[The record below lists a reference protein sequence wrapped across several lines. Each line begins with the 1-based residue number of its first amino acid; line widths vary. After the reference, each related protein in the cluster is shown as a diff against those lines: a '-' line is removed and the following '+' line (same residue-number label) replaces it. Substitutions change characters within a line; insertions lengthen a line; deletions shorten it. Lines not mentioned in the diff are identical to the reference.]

1 MPAFPIA
8 STRHIRG
15 VAWMVTSI
23 GCFTTSMVIVR
34 GLHDEVPTFE
44 IVFFRALAGVA
55 VMLPWLGRTRGVG
68 LRTRRFGLYALRST
82 LAALNLWL
90 IFTALALMQV
100 ADVTAIL
107 FTRPIFTT
115 LLAIVLLGEAASG
128 RLWSALAAGFV
139 GALVLIRPGF
149 ETVNVGALLALLAAM
164 LTALLFNIAKLLTRT
179 ESPDAIA
186 FYQTFLMLPITVT
199 PAILVWVTPTW
210 EQLFWLFAMGG
221 LATLTHRTMNRAY
234 VLVDLTLLQPLE
246 FVRLPVAALLGLLA
260 FGEWP
265 DPWVWVGGAVI
276 FAGSIY
282 GTAREGKARRE
293 GP

>member
-1 MPAFPIA
+1 MAA
-8 STRHIRG
+8 
-15 VAWMVTSI
+15 SI

-34 GLHDEVPTFE
+34 GLHDEIPIFE

-55 VMLPWLGRTRGVG
+55 VMLPWLGRIGVAG
-68 LRTRRFGLYALRST
+68 LRTRRIGLYTLRSG
-82 LAALNLWL
+82 LAAVNLWI

-149 ETVNVGALLALLAAM
+149 ETINVGAVLALLAAM

-179 ESPDAIA
+179 EPPDAVA
-186 FYQTFLMLPITVT
+186 FYQTFLMLPIAAV
-199 PAILVWVTPTW
+199 PAILVWVTPTL

-221 LATLTHRTMNRAY
+221 LATLSHRTMNRAY
-234 VLVDLTLLQPLE
+234 VLVDLTVLQPLE
-246 FVRLPVAALLGLLA
+246 FVRLPIAALLGLLA

-265 DPWVWVGGAVI
+265 NAWVWAGGAVI

-282 GTAREGKARRE
+282 GTARVGRARRD
-293 GP
+293 